1 MSTFQKLELTREK
14 WRPPDKLSLTEWAK
28 LHYYLSAESS
38 AEPGRWRPWK
48 FQVGIMDALSDPKV
62 WKVTWKKSARVGATK
77 IMNGVVGYYTDLKPC
92 PILIVQPTVDDAE
105 GYSKEEIAPMIR
117 DCPNLAKIFGGDG
130 RAKTTQDTILHKI
143 YAGGSISMVGAN
155 SGRGLRRVSR
165 KVVCL
170 DEVDAYPAS
179 AGSDGDP
186 VMLAIRR
193 TEHYHDRLI
202 YLASTPLTEGAS
214 RISEEFEKGDM
225 RFFYVPC
232 PHCGHMDQLLNPLDQ
247 RENGGHWM
255 RWPESKPEEAHFVC
269 SDCGC
274 EIEHK
279 DKREMVDSGE
289 WRASKEFDGHA
300 SFHIWAA
307 YSYSPNAS
315 WEQIAIEFDEATE
328 AGPDKLRTVV
338 NTVFGQCFQE
348 QGDAPNYE
356 ILMARCEDYGIG
368 TVPEG
373 VEFITCGVD
382 VQKERLVYEVVG
394 WGYNHENWSI
404 DQGQLLGSTSE
415 DAVWDLLEDLLT
427 SDWKGSGG
435 SKKIRLMAVDSG
447 YNTQTVYNWCRK
459 FPMSQVMAVKGIHTQ
474 KVLVNAP
481 SKVDVNFRGK
491 KIGYKLWPVGPGVAK
506 GEIYSK
512 LDLKP
517 GEDGAFPKGYCHFPD
532 GYGQGF
538 FMELTSEHL
547 VTVPKK
553 DGRVE
558 LVWKV
563 LPKRENHFLDCRVYA
578 RCAAAVAGLDRM
590 KKRPQG
596 KVRAPQPEEDNAEK
610 PARREKPLT
619 NGGGFL
625 RGGRGRGKGGGS
637 WLKR

>member
-1 MSTFQKLELTREK
+1 
-14 WRPPDKLSLTEWAK
+14 
-28 LHYYLSAESS
+28 
-38 AEPGRWRPWK
+38 
-48 FQVGIMDALSDPKV
+48 MDALSDPKV

-255 RWPESKPEEAHFVC
+255 RWPEGKPEEAHFVC

-279 DKREMVDSGE
+279 DKRVMVDSGE

-328 AGPDKLRTVV
+328 AGSEKLRTVV

-348 QGDAPNYE
+348 QGDAPEYE
-356 ILMARCEDYGIG
+356 VLMSRREDYEVA

-382 VQKERLVYEVVG
+382 VQKRSLRYEVVG
-394 WGYNHENWSI
+394 WGYDAENWGI
-404 DQGQLLGSTSE
+404 EKGILHGRVSE
-415 DAVWDLLEDLLT
+415 EDVWEQLEDLLE
-427 SDWKGSGG
+427 SNWRGAGG
-435 SKKIRLMAVDSG
+435 SKKIRVMAVDSS
-447 YNTQTVYNWCRK
+447 NDTQIVYNWCRK
-459 FPMSQVMAVKGIHTQ
+459 FPMSRVMAVKGVHAQTS
-474 KVLVNAP
+474 LVTTP
-481 SKVDVNFRGK
+481 SKVDIDFRGK
-491 KIGYKLWPVGPGVAK
+491 KRKNGYKMWPVGVSVAK
-506 GEIYSK
+506 GELYGK
-512 LDLKP
+512 LELKQK
-517 GEDGAFPKGYCHFPD
+517 EDGTYPKGYCHYPN
-532 GYGQGF
+532 GYDEQYF
-538 FMELTSEHL
+538 KELTAEHL
-547 VTVPKK
+547 VPVPKK

-558 LVWKV
+558 LMWKV
-563 LPKRENHFLDCRVYA
+563 LPKRENHFLDCRIYS

-596 KVRAPQPEEDNAEK
+596 KVRAPEPKEDKGEK
-610 PARREKPLT
+610 PPRREKALT

-625 RGGRGRGKGGGS
+625 RGGSKGRGKRGGGS